1 MLMDS
6 SRSLVLLVD
15 VQEKL
20 TPLVQDAKALVEACL
35 WVKQVAAQLGIPV
48 LITEQY
54 PKGLGHTVPELSDQT
69 RSPEKTHFSCMA
81 DTSIQKHIGD
91 YERDQLIL
99 VGIEAHV
106 CVMQTALQAK
116 EQGFDVFV
124 VADAISSRFAL
135 DKELALARMQ
145 QQGIVIV
152 SREMLLFEWIRT
164 SQHPD
169 FKALSKAFLRTSK

>member
-20 TPLVQDAKALVEACL
+20 SPLVQDAKALVDACA
-35 WVKQVAAQLGIPV
+35 WVKRLADQLGIPV

-54 PKGLGHTVPELSDQT
+54 PKGLGHTVAALREQT
-69 RSPEKTHFSCMA
+69 QAPEKMHFSCLA
-81 DTSIQKHIGD
+81 DAHIQKQIGE

-116 EQGFDVFV
+116 EQGYEVFV
-124 VADAISSRFAL
+124 VADAISSRFPL

-145 QQGIVIV
+145 QQGIVLV
-152 SREMLLFEWIRT
+152 GREMLLFEWLRT

-169 FKALSKAFLRTSK
+169 FKTLSKAFLRSH